1 MALFQRIIDEHPQNR
16 PAAALAQL
24 QIGLCHELRGL
35 IEGEKAEKA
44 FLHWENRAERL
55 LSVQHGADEDALA
68 FEHVPLT
75 KVGSIRVR
83 YKTAQPLKPRR
94 FTVEDDVE

>member
-1 MALFQRIIDEHPQNR
+1 MPAVADMPPKPIIAVVQSVLDPQGR
-16 PAAALAQL
+16 
-24 QIGLCHELRGL
+24 
-35 IEGEKAEKA
+35 EGQSLVQEAEKA

-55 LSVQHGADEDALA
+55 LSIENGAEEDA
-68 FEHVPLT
+68 FSYEHVPLT
-75 KVGSIRVR
+75 KVGTIRVR